1 MTEPKH
7 QSRDPGILST
17 LATTTKQTITKFERA
32 AKSSTELLKPAE
44 SAMET
49 AVQARSSS
57 IAVDGF
63 SCTAAC
69 CHPPFHCGWS
79 FVSPWGD
86 FFEPTRFSIQTRKG
100 ERPFLRTACSNLA
113 MKLLKQHPSAQKGYV
128 GEYAGFIRVI
138 GSA

>member
-63 SCTAAC
+63 HARRRVVILPSIVAGLL
-69 CHPPFHCGWS
+69 CHPGETFLNQLAFPFKPEK
-79 FVSPWGD
+79 VSD
-86 FFEPTRFSIQTRKG
+86 LFCAR
-100 ERPFLRTACSNLA
+100 LA
-113 MKLLKQHPSAQKGYV
+113 ATWP
-128 GEYAGFIRVI
+128 
-138 GSA
+138 